1 MNVTIAGLG
10 LIGGSLGKALR
21 QRGWRVAYVDP
32 AVTIDE
38 AKDAADERLDALGGE
53 LIVLAAPVDASIAML
68 QTLHGSKSTVT
79 SVCSVMAP
87 LREAAKGVRFIAGHP
102 FAGSERAGIAAASAD
117 LFEGK
122 PWFLESNDPQIEQ
135 MARDAGAEPVVIDAR
150 QHDDIVALTSQL
162 PQLLAT
168 ALASLIEH
176 RHIDDR
182 FLGSGVRSM
191 LRLAGS
197 SYDVWRPVLES
208 NAENIRSWLGEL
220 DEITR
225 AISAE
230 DFERARRLYER
241 MVVEREPR

>member
-21 QRGWRVAYVDP
+21 RQGWRVVYLDP
-32 AVTIDE
+32 AVSIED
-38 AKDAADERLDALGGE
+38 AGDAADERLESSGGE
-53 LIVLAAPVDASIAML
+53 LVVLAAPVDASIRML
-68 QTLHGSKSTVT
+68 HELRGSTATVT

-87 LREAAKGVRFIAGHP
+87 LVDAAKGVRFIAGHP
-102 FAGSERAGIAAASAD
+102 FAGSERAGISAARPD

-122 PWFLESNDPQIEQ
+122 PWFLDAHDAQIEQ
-135 MARDAGAEPVVIDAR
+135 MVRDAGAEPVYLDAR
-150 QHDDIVALTSQL
+150 QHDDIVALTSHL

-176 RHIDDR
+176 RHIDER

-208 NAENIRSWLGEL
+208 NEENIRSCLAEL
-220 DEITR
+220 EETMR
-225 AISAE
+225 AISAD
-230 DFERARRLYER
+230 DFDRARQLYER
-241 MVVEREPR
+241 IAK